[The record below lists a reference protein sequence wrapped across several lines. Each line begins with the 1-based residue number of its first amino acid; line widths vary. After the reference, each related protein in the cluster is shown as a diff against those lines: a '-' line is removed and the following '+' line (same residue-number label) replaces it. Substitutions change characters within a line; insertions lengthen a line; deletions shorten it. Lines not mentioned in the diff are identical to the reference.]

1 MATAL
6 TALTALTAST
16 AVSTD
21 VTSSS
26 VHSIRRKYPDR
37 IPIFVSKDPH
47 SNVPMI
53 SKTKFLTPYDITV
66 GQFIYIIRK
75 WIKLRPE
82 ESLFIFIN
90 NSMPTTS
97 LHMKEVYDAHKSVD
111 EVLRI
116 VYSTEN
122 TFGGGRL
129 ASPLPPV

>member
-1 MATAL
+1 MATA
-6 TALTALTAST
+6 TTDAANSST
-16 AVSTD
+16 
-21 VTSSS
+21 

-37 IPIFVSKDPH
+37 IPIFVSKDPN

-90 NSMPTTS
+90 NLMPATGLS
-97 LHMKEVYDAHKSVD
+97 MKEVYETHKSAD

-122 TFGGGRL
+122 TFGGTQ
-129 ASPLPPV
+129 ASPLPPVRV